1 MMRLSGWII
10 LLQTALI
17 KQIFF
22 FIKRYFFLHTPI
34 HLVFFFST
42 SVFDESGI
50 TILITI

>member
-22 FIKRYFFLHTPI
+22 LLKGISFFTHPFIW
-34 HLVFFFST
+34 VFFST